1 MPEDYYQV
9 LGVAKNASDADIQK
23 AYRRLARKHHP
34 DLAED
39 KKKAKEQFQK
49 IQQAYDVL
57 SDAEKRRR
65 YDQLGPNF
73 ESYATGGRGPF
84 GGGAHPGGQM
94 EVDLGDLLGR
104 GGAGGASLDELLKQ
118 FGMFGGRGGPGGQA
132 PFGGPPPEAPPR
144 ESEEQITVPFSTAIL
159 GGQHQLQLQRD
170 GASPESITL
179 KIPAG
184 IESGQTLRLRGQGA
198 ADRRGERGDLLV
210 TVNVA
215 PHPHYERRGN
225 NLQIVVPISIR
236 EAVLGAKIDLPTP
249 HGTIAITVPAQSSS
263 GKLLR
268 LKGMGVRPAGRPP
281 GDLIAE
287 LQIVLPKQLSDS
299 QLQSLQEWS
308 ATIDDHPRRKV
319 SW

>member
-1 MPEDYYQV
+1 MSEDYYQI

-39 KKKAKEQFQK
+39 KQKAKEQFQRV
-49 IQQAYDVL
+49 QQAYDVL
-57 SDAEKRRR
+57 SDPEKRRR

-84 GGGAHPGGQM
+84 GSGPHPGGM
-94 EVDLGDLLGR
+94 EIDLGDLFGQ
-104 GGAGGASLDELLKQ
+104 GGAGGASIEELLRQ
-118 FGMFGGRGGPGGQA
+118 FGMPGRTRSRGRSGGGTRTA
-132 PFGGPPPEAPPR
+132 EPPAEAV
-144 ESEEQITVPFSTAIL
+144 EQITIPFNTAVL
-159 GGQHQLQLQRD
+159 GGQHQLQLARD
-170 GASPESITL
+170 GAAPESITL

-198 ADRRGERGDLLV
+198 SDRRGNRGDLLV
-210 TVNVA
+210 AVQVA
-215 PHPHYERRGN
+215 PHPHFERRGV
-225 NLQIVVPISIR
+225 NLHVVVPVSIR

-249 HGTIAITVPAQSSS
+249 HGTISVSVPPNSSS
-263 GKLLR
+263 GRLLR
-268 LKGMGVRPAGRPP
+268 LKGMGIRPAGRPH

-287 LQIVLPKQLSDS
+287 IRIVLPAEMTEHQKKQLRDWAEGLGD
-299 QLQSLQEWS
+299 Q
-308 ATIDDHPRRKV
+308 PRREL

>member
-1 MPEDYYQV
+1 MPQDYYQV

-39 KKKAKEQFQK
+39 KQKAKEQFQK

-73 ESYATGGRGPF
+73 ESYASGGRAPF
-84 GGGAHPGGQM
+84 GGASQHGGQA
-94 EVDLGDLLGR
+94 EVDLGDLFGK

-118 FGMFGGRGGPGGQA
+118 FGMLGRGGGGGQA
-132 PFGGPPPEAPPR
+132 PFGGPPPEAPPH
-144 ESEEQITVPFSTAIL
+144 ESAEQITIPFQTAIL
-159 GGQHQLQLQRD
+159 GGQHQLQLARD
-170 GASPESITL
+170 GAAESITL

-198 ADRRGERGDLLV
+198 EQHRRRRGDLLV
-210 TVNVA
+210 AVNVA
-215 PHPHYERRGN
+215 PHPHFERRGN
-225 NLQIVVPISIR
+225 NLHVVVPISIR
-236 EAVLGAKIDLPTP
+236 EAVLGAKIDIPTP
-249 HGTIAITVPAQSSS
+249 HGTVAISVPAHSSS
-263 GKLLR
+263 GGLLR
-268 LKGMGVRPAGRPP
+268 LKGMGVKPAGRSP

-287 LQIVLPKQLSDS
+287 LQIVLPKQLTE
-299 QLQSLQEWS
+299 QQRKLLQEWS
-308 ATIDDHPRRKV
+308 QAMDDQPRGHLT
-319 SW
+319 W